1 MEGGMFVSKQIHLD
15 EQACSVHLCIRATF
29 SPWGLR
35 AHLLEPRDAPSIRV
49 VRGGRAGTPSSPY
62 FLFVTRRVGMRF
74 TVRSLGGKLII
85 SAAFTLLLCML
96 LFATAS
102 WYLLKSFYE
111 HEAKSDATMHLAL
124 IKHAYQAQTVLL
136 SEELSR
142 VAKNPGLGDALA
154 QPLTQSSR
162 ERIRNLLFSTF
173 LDDHFS
179 DMIIVSQD
187 RQTLEEIS
195 PSSTLSNDIQPLVD
209 EGLQGKTTS
218 QVVKTSAD
226 TTRGDSTWDINVAVP
241 ILAPGDKQLGI
252 LIGEQRLDDSFAA
265 ALLRESGK
273 MGLNVVLCQGQQIQG
288 TTMALDRHNAQ
299 ENICASNH
307 VNLIDTGQHYLTMSA
322 FVRADHQ
329 VAGSPSLLVVD
340 IEPLYN
346 LNTHLERA
354 IEILIGLGI
363 FVIALGVTAYTLIAR
378 TFFIR
383 PIRRLQASIAQLVSN
398 TTGSTGANVAL
409 DELSMLARSFNLL
422 SESLNTQENESHM
435 ITSRMSDLLTMSDI
449 LISTLN
455 LEDLLREIVSRLGRI
470 MHAKSVSLLLYG
482 REMTSPW
489 AVAQWSDTQALQPL
503 QASNGH
509 LPDTPS
515 SKREAVTVHAD
526 PAGDITMAATTKM
539 VAMPIASARA
549 ASTSSTSSGK
559 RRAIRPLK
567 LTPTP
572 EPDGLRRPRIPRP
585 ALRDLD
591 MLLARMAM
599 QREKIAYGED
609 VHMIYR
615 ERGEAWARMALEAGY
630 QSVVAVPLFLQ
641 DQAIGAVMLYGD
653 RPYQVSGRDTF
664 LLSTAAIQAAM
675 AIQNALLFVEVKD
688 KNAALERVNHLKS
701 QFLATVTHELRT
713 PLHSIISYGSLI
725 LEGYLD
731 GELSEEQQEHIS
743 FIVRRAE
750 DLSRLVDDMLDLS
763 KIEVDRLE
771 VKVEPLSLEQSLQ
784 DAVNELKQM
793 AGNKE
798 LSLTL
803 EMDEELPMA
812 LADSHR
818 IRQVVVNLVSN
829 ALKFTENGGVTI
841 RCMLLERYDML
852 RISVSD
858 TGIGISPAALDYIF
872 EAFRQA
878 DGSVTRRFGGTGLG
892 LTIARKLIELQGGEV
907 TVESIVGQGSTFSF
921 TLPIVTPARVRM
933 PV

>member
-1 MEGGMFVSKQIHLD
+1 VSKQIHLD

-35 AHLLEPRDAPSIRV
+35 AHLLEPRNAPSIRV

-85 SAAFTLLLCML
+85 SAAFTLLLCVL

-162 ERIRNLLFSTF
+162 ERIRDLLFSTF

-265 ALLRESGK
+265 DLVRASGNL
-273 MGLNVVLCQGQQIQG
+273 GLNVALCQAQQIQG
-288 TTMALDRHNAQ
+288 TTIHSMPLDRHNAQ

-307 VNLIDTGQHYLTMSA
+307 VNLIGTGQHYLTMSA

-409 DELSMLARSFNLL
+409 EEVSMLARSFTLR
-422 SESLNTQENESHM
+422 SESLNSQANESHM
-435 ITSRMSDLLTMSDI
+435 ITSPMSDFLTTSVI
-449 LISTLN
+449 LISRPHQ
-455 LEDLLREIVSRLGRI
+455 ED
-470 MHAKSVSLLLYG
+470 
-482 REMTSPW
+482 
-489 AVAQWSDTQALQPL
+489 
-503 QASNGH
+503 
-509 LPDTPS
+509 
-515 SKREAVTVHAD
+515 
-526 PAGDITMAATTKM
+526 
-539 VAMPIASARA
+539 
-549 ASTSSTSSGK
+549 
-559 RRAIRPLK
+559 
-567 LTPTP
+567 
-572 EPDGLRRPRIPRP
+572 
-585 ALRDLD
+585 
-591 MLLARMAM
+591 
-599 QREKIAYGED
+599 
-609 VHMIYR
+609 
-615 ERGEAWARMALEAGY
+615 
-630 QSVVAVPLFLQ
+630 
-641 DQAIGAVMLYGD
+641 
-653 RPYQVSGRDTF
+653 
-664 LLSTAAIQAAM
+664 
-675 AIQNALLFVEVKD
+675 FV
-688 KNAALERVNHLKS
+688 
-701 QFLATVTHELRT
+701 
-713 PLHSIISYGSLI
+713 
-725 LEGYLD
+725 
-731 GELSEEQQEHIS
+731 
-743 FIVRRAE
+743 
-750 DLSRLVDDMLDLS
+750 
-763 KIEVDRLE
+763 
-771 VKVEPLSLEQSLQ
+771 
-784 DAVNELKQM
+784 
-793 AGNKE
+793 
-798 LSLTL
+798 
-803 EMDEELPMA
+803 
-812 LADSHR
+812 
-818 IRQVVVNLVSN
+818 
-829 ALKFTENGGVTI
+829 
-841 RCMLLERYDML
+841 
-852 RISVSD
+852 
-858 TGIGISPAALDYIF
+858 
-872 EAFRQA
+872 
-878 DGSVTRRFGGTGLG
+878 
-892 LTIARKLIELQGGEV
+892 
-907 TVESIVGQGSTFSF
+907 
-921 TLPIVTPARVRM
+921 
-933 PV
+933 